1 MYKLAN
7 PAENLIEVKWFY
19 LYFISEWIAG
29 QCDIWIH
36 WRRHRSWSIVSCMKN
51 GWFGHIFQMVNF
63 SSKILIFYIVCFI
76 EYLKRINHNVG
87 SADYQWQTLGSAFE
101 DSHNFASCDV
111 SCNILSCECTS
122 SCITLIV
129 LRSHIF

>member
-7 PAENLIEVKWFY
+7 PAVNLIEVKWFY

-51 GWFGHIFQMVNF
+51 GWFGHIFPDGELFLQNF
-63 SSKILIFYIVCFI
+63 DFLHCMFDRVFK
-76 EYLKRINHNVG
+76 
-87 SADYQWQTLGSAFE
+87 E
-101 DSHNFASCDV
+101 DKS
-111 SCNILSCECTS
+111 
-122 SCITLIV
+122 
-129 LRSHIF
+129 